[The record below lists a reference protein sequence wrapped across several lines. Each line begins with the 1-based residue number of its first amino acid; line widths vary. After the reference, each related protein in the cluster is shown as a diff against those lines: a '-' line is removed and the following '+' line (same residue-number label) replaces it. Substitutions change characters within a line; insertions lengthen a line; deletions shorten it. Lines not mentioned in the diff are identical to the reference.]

1 MAGLPTLL
9 RPLCHAPPDGVPLPY
24 DAFSLQR
31 HIPEGSRSGDT
42 RREFARDR
50 DRVLYSSAFRRLAG
64 KTQVVASDEYGL
76 YHTRLTHSL
85 KVAQLGRRAAERLRH
100 EYENA
105 RKTPRKDSEIAPPD
119 PDLVE
124 VACLSHD
131 IGHPPF
137 GHVGE
142 ETLCHTFDRLA
153 LAADAAAPPY
163 DVPLDE
169 VVSPATEQLA
179 VARRG
184 GFEGNAQTFRV
195 LDYLATRLP
204 GFHDTGLN
212 MTNATLD
219 AATKYPWLRVT
230 GKTIRSKWG
239 AIAYDAERLKEIR
252 GAAGVRWKA
261 PKSFEAQLMDWCDD
275 VTYAVHDVVDFYRSG
290 FIPLHRLFA
299 LAGGPRRR
307 SLSEEGEVF
316 LKEFLDANPGVG
328 RTRAR
333 QAWIAIAE
341 LSDFNSAW
349 QPTNKVKAATQAAT
363 SEMITYFLDG
373 LSFEGEPCRHNGTLL
388 KDKDNAKARQKELAV
403 EILKYMLRFYVIEG
417 PKLRTLQRGQALIVQ
432 TLLEIY
438 ADDPGMLPA
447 DRDEELD
454 VHGDAL
460 RAATDFVASLT
471 EPDAQ
476 ALYRRLTGHRFGA
489 LTDAVV

>member
-1 MAGLPTLL
+1 M
-9 RPLCHAPPDGVPLPY
+9 
-24 DAFSLQR
+24 
-31 HIPEGSRSGDT
+31 
-42 RREFARDR
+42 
-50 DRVLYSSAFRRLAG
+50 AG

-85 KVAQLGRRAAERLRH
+85 KVAQLGRRAAERLRD

-105 RKTPRKDSEIAPPD
+105 RATPRKEKEIAPPD

-124 VACLSHD
+124 AACLSHD

-137 GHVGE
+137 GHIGE
-142 ETLCHTFDRLA
+142 EMLCHTFDRLA
-153 LAADAAAPPY
+153 LAADPAAPTY
-163 DVPLDE
+163 ETPLDKI
-169 VVSPATEQLA
+169 VSPTAEQLGA
-179 VARRG
+179 ARRG

-212 MTNATLD
+212 LTNATLD

-230 GKTIRSKWG
+230 GKTIRGKWG
-239 AIAYDAERLKEIR
+239 AIAFDADRLKEIR
-252 GAAGVRWKA
+252 GTAGVRWKA

-299 LAGGPRRR
+299 LSGGPKRR
-307 SLSEEGEVF
+307 SLSEEGEAF
-316 LKEFLDANPGVG
+316 LRKFLEANPGIG

-333 QAWIAIAE
+333 QAWVAIAE

-349 QPTNKVKAATQAAT
+349 EPTNKIKAATQAAT

-373 LSFEGEPCRHNGTLL
+373 LSFEDEPCRHNGTLL
-388 KDKDNAKARQKELAV
+388 KDNDKAKARQKELAV
-403 EILKYMLRFYVIEG
+403 DILKYMLRFYVIDG
-417 PKLRTLQRGQALIVQ
+417 PKLRTLQHGQALIVQ

-438 ADDPGMLPA
+438 ADDPEMLPA
-447 DRDEELD
+447 DRAEEFGD
-454 VHGDAL
+454 HGDAL